1 MKHYLM
7 SLQSRERYTLIAGA
21 VVLLLLLIYL
31 LLVEPFVVN
40 LERLDKR
47 VTAQQEDMAW
57 MRAAVAEVQRLRAE
71 GEGRPRGQAASGQSL
86 LSLIDA
92 SAKREGLGTALKQL
106 SPVGDKIRIRLEEA
120 SFDTMLRWLGTLEQ
134 DAGVGVDTLTLER
147 LQEQGM
153 INATLL
159 LAQGGQG

>member
-7 SLQSRERYTLIAGA
+7 GLQPRERYTLIAGA
-21 VVLLLLLIYL
+21 VVLLLLLVYL

-47 VTAQQEDMAW
+47 VAAQQEDVAW
-57 MRAAVAEVQRLRAE
+57 MRAAVAEVERLRAE
-71 GEGRPRGQAASGQSL
+71 GAGRSRSQAASGQSL

-92 SAKREGLGTALKQL
+92 SAKREGLGGALKQL

-120 SFDTMLRWLGTLEQ
+120 SFDTMLRWLGALEQ

-147 LQEQGM
+147 LPAQGM
-153 INATLL
+153 VNATIL
-159 LAQGGQG
+159 LARGGQG